1 MIDRRALLALLAA
14 TPFASSPALA
24 AERKFYKLADFEKAL
39 GDGRP
44 LLVEIWAG
52 WCPTCKA
59 QETILKQLS
68 AAPKYSKLLM
78 LTADFDVERE
88 LLARLKVRQQSTL
101 IAFKGGVE
109 VARSVG
115 DTSAERIA
123 ALIDKVV

>member
-14 TPFASSPALA
+14 APFASASALA
-24 AERKFYKLADFEKAL
+24 AERQFYKRADFEKAL
-39 GDGRP
+39 ADGRP

-59 QETILKQLS
+59 QEVVLRQL
-68 AAPKYSKLLM
+68 AVDPKYGKLLM

-88 LLARLKVRQQSTL
+88 LLTRLKVRQQSTL
-101 IAFKGGVE
+101 IAFRGGVE

-115 DTSAERIA
+115 DTNAGRIA
-123 ALIDKVV
+123 ALIDKIV